1 MLRDCQNKSQL
12 LKGTVQA
19 EHRNTGGGNLNS
31 IQVKTEALRREVAA
45 QGGLTEHEKRLWR
58 EPSLHGSSPPPAC
71 PECQMPTPVSQPVP
85 RSSQRPGTLWF
96 SLNQTQGLPSR
107 ALAPF
112 PNTYL
117 PAMQETW
124 VRTLSGEDPLEK
136 EMAAHSSIL
145 AWKIPRMEEPD
156 RLQS

>member
-112 PNTYL
+112 QSLASSGWEFCCQPLTRL
-117 PAMQETW
+117 PSPPSDLWPQQVASLLW
-124 VRTLSGEDPLEK
+124 VPF
-136 EMAAHSSIL
+136 
-145 AWKIPRMEEPD
+145 PR
-156 RLQS
+156 